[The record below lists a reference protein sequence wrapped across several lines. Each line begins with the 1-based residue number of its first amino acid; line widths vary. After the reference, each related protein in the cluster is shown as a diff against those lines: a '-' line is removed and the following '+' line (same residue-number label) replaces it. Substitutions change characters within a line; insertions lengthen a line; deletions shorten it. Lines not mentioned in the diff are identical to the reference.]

1 MLINDTCVYILRINL
16 DYVTHGVAKW
26 KQATGRPVSQGTRS
40 SWVRKNTCSWQWSRP
55 SVTILYLSFKEIESQ
70 GEKKKEREKER
81 IGKQEKREF
90 SDDRENRMKKYEKN
104 KKKKGRKGWE
114 MDMWNWREQ
123 KRNVGMRLSTREE
136 WNKKRQE
143 TLMWVKIGSDGFE
156 SLVNIRTFIFF
167 WRSNK
172 FDGFKSID
180 LKYIYLDYLSSL

>member
-104 KKKKGRKGWE
+104 KKKKGGRDEKWTCEIG
-114 MDMWNWREQ
+114 
-123 KRNVGMRLSTREE
+123 G
-136 WNKKRQE
+136 NKKG
-143 TLMWVKIGSDGFE
+143 TLEWDWVHVRSGIKKDRKLSCGLRLVVMGSSHSWTFE
-156 SLVNIRTFIFF
+156 HSFF
-167 WRSNK
+167 SE
-172 FDGFKSID
+172 
-180 LKYIYLDYLSSL
+180 

>member
-1 MLINDTCVYILRINL
+1 
-16 DYVTHGVAKW
+16 
-26 KQATGRPVSQGTRS
+26 
-40 SWVRKNTCSWQWSRP
+40 
-55 SVTILYLSFKEIESQ
+55 
-70 GEKKKEREKER
+70 
-81 IGKQEKREF
+81 
-90 SDDRENRMKKYEKN
+90 
-104 KKKKGRKGWE
+104 